1 MCPSSPGNKREEFIR
16 CCLEGCGSSIA
27 NPLPGSPDV
36 IKRLMWS
43 WIAPGTDSRRPAYLT
58 LTGILLTIQ
67 FYYLKLSHCDEQS
80 QSTGY

>member
-1 MCPSSPGNKREEFIR
+1 
-16 CCLEGCGSSIA
+16 
-27 NPLPGSPDV
+27 
-36 IKRLMWS
+36 MWS